1 MTRRKVICVLHKTTV
16 PGDSRTVGANSSELF
31 YLRRAISLASRVPPR
46 ATAPNPRVG
55 CVLVKNGRIIAE
67 GVHARYGGPHAEA
80 AALKNAG
87 ARAKGA
93 TAYVTLEPCSPFPGK
108 KTPPCS
114 QALAAAGVKRAVFP
128 SLDPN
133 PKVVGRGAG
142 HMKRAGLRVDRIPTL
157 AAEAEALNRG
167 FFSRMRRGRPWI
179 VLKTA
184 LSLDGKAAAASGRS
198 RWVTGKPARDAVHAM
213 RAELDAILVGAGTVL
228 ADDPAL
234 TAHGAGE
241 NPLRVVL
248 AGKRPLPKNA
258 RIFDDAADT
267 IVYWI
272 KRPADLRAALRD
284 LAAQG
289 VGTVL
294 VEGGPTIHAAFL
306 RAGLVDEARV
316 FLAPKFLS
324 GADDPNTAPR
334 IKSPKMTKLGDD
346 WLVQG
351 VL

>member
-1 MTRRKVICVLHKTTV
+1 MK
-16 PGDSRTVGANSSELF
+16 
-31 YLRRAISLASRVPPR
+31 RALALAGRVAPR
-46 ATAPNPRVG
+46 ATSPNPRVG
-55 CVLVKNGRIIAE
+55 CVLVKNGRIVGE
-67 GVHARYGGPHAEA
+67 GAHARFGGPHAEA
-80 AALKNAG
+80 LALKKAG

-93 TAYVTLEPCSPFPGK
+93 TAYVTMEPCAPFSGK

-114 QALAAAGVKRAVFP
+114 AALAAAGVRRVVFP

-133 PKVVGRGAG
+133 PKVSGRGSAILQRRG
-142 HMKRAGLRVDRIPTL
+142 SRADRAPEF
-157 AAEAEALNRG
+157 AEASEALNRG

-198 RWVTGKPARDAVHAM
+198 RWVTGKPARDAVHVL
-213 RAELDAILVGAGTVL
+213 RSQLDAILVGAGTVL

-234 TAHGAGE
+234 TAHGAGK
-241 NPLRVVL
+241 NPLRVVF
-248 AGKRPLPKNA
+248 AGKRPLPANA
-258 RIFDDAADT
+258 RVFDAAADT
-267 IVYWI
+267 VVYRI
-272 KRPADLRAALRD
+272 KRPADVRAALRD

-294 VEGGPTIHAAFL
+294 LEGGPTLHAAFL

-316 FLAPKFLS
+316 FLAPKLLS

-334 IKSPKMTKLGDD
+334 LKTPRLTRVGGD
-346 WLVQG
+346 WLIQG

>member
-1 MTRRKVICVLHKTTV
+1 MI
-16 PGDSRTVGANSSELF
+16 
-31 YLRRAISLASRVPPR
+31 ASRVAPR
-46 ATAPNPRVG
+46 ATSPNPRVG

-67 GVHARYGGPHAEA
+67 GAHARCGGPHAEA
-80 AALKNAG
+80 LALKKAG

-93 TAYVTLEPCSPFPGK
+93 TAYVTLEPCAPFPGK

-114 QALAAAGVKRAVFP
+114 QALADAGVKRVVYP
-128 SLDPN
+128 SSDPN
-133 PKVVGRGAG
+133 PKVSGRGASVL
-142 HMKRAGLRVDRIPTL
+142 KRAGLRVERVAAV

-228 ADDPAL
+228 ADNPAL
-234 TAHGAGE
+234 TAHGAGN

-248 AGKRPLPKNA
+248 AGKRPLPRNA
-258 RIFDDAADT
+258 RVFDDAADT
-267 IVYWI
+267 VVYRI
-272 KRPADLRAALRD
+272 KRPADVRAALKD
-284 LAAQG
+284 LCAQG

-306 RAGLVDEARV
+306 RAGLVDEVRI
-316 FLAPKFLS
+316 FLAPKLLS
-324 GADDPNTAPR
+324 GADDPNRAPKLANPR
-334 IKSPKMTKLGDD
+334 LTKVGDD